1 MSNHLLEDELF
12 EAVRSARPALP
23 EEELSPTGTQARA
36 VLQRVH
42 ASREQPAR
50 SLFKRGMGAVPVFL
64 AVGATVLVVAA
75 AIVTL
80 RSHTPSGAG
89 SAGGIRGEVV
99 DRAGHVL
106 ARSSSEITYLQIDR

>member
-1 MSNHLLEDELF
+1 
-12 EAVRSARPALP
+12 
-23 EEELSPTGTQARA
+23 
-36 VLQRVH
+36 
-42 ASREQPAR
+42 
-50 SLFKRGMGAVPVFL
+50 MGAVPVFF

-99 DRAGHVL
+99 DRDGHVL
-106 ARSSSEITYLQIDR
+106 ARSSSEITYLQIDRSKASEHRGGAGR